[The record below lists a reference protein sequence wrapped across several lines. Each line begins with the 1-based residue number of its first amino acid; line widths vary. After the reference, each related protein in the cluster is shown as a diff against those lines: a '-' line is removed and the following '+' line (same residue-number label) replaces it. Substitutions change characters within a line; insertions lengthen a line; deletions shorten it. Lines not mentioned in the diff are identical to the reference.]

1 MPAAVALVFLVL
13 LGGPIALVIVL
24 VSMHRRLSR
33 LERDRITRLENR
45 VTALRDLIRDRE
57 VTLASVASEVPPAMP
72 EKSPAHAPPPAR
84 PSVAEPPPA
93 PPSEK
98 PPQIRPPASRPA
110 PSFAPSSSSAS
121 SSDDW
126 FGAAR
131 VWLLGGNTVVRVGMI
146 VVLFGVGFFLKYS
159 FDQGWISVQT
169 RLMAAA
175 LGGLALAG
183 LGWRLRN
190 VRPDFAWVV
199 QGGGIGIVYLTVFA
213 SANFYDLISE
223 SLATL
228 LMVVVVALASAMA
241 VAGNALSLAAM
252 AAIGGFMAP
261 VLVSSGGSHVALFG
275 YYLVL
280 DAGILI
286 VARFRAWR
294 VLNLI
299 GFVFTFVVGAAW
311 GARYYRPEFFS
322 TTEPFLIAFFVLY
335 VVIPIL
341 FAARTADSG
350 GGTGRPGKGIVDG
363 TLVFGTPLV
372 AFGLQSLLVRD
383 FEYGAAWSAVAG
395 AALYAG
401 LAAGL
406 WRREAR
412 LYGLLSETFVALAVA
427 FGTLA
432 IPLAF
437 DARWTGV
444 VWALEGAGLVWVSV
458 RQSQLLPRLAGLAMQ
473 LAAAGAYFVALQ
485 LTAEPARPVLNGIFV
500 GAILMSAAG
509 LASAWILRKESLG
522 IYSVATLGWG
532 LLWWFGA
539 GLNEIVTFV
548 DGADSRIHAFLLFAA
563 GSLGLVVWL
572 RRRLDWRLLVWPG
585 LGLLPVMVVAT
596 PGLFATEDH
605 PFSLRGILVWAGV
618 FAVQYWQLAR
628 VDARDD
634 WPTDASRFS
643 HAVTLWVATFL
654 LAWEAAWGM
663 DQIAPDRAAW
673 QALAWILAPLATI
686 VVVGR
691 LVRLQ
696 GVRWPFGPHAGAY
709 VSALAL
715 PALAVVLWTVW
726 ESFQLA
732 NPAPLPYL
740 PILNPVELG
749 QIAAFLI
756 AVGWARSATSASGFV
771 SDLVTVS
778 DLRPPMAG
786 VGFLALNG
794 IIARSIHFYV
804 GVPFEVDALWD
815 SAAYQTALSIVWTL
829 AALVV
834 MVGATGWKRRG
845 LWVTGAF
852 LLGLVVM
859 KLFLVDLAGIG
870 TVARIVSFLVVG
882 SLILLIGYLSPLPPR
897 VAERTS

>member
-1 MPAAVALVFLVL
+1 MPAVVVLVFLVL
-13 LGGPIALVIVL
+13 LGGPVALIAVL

-45 VTALRDLIRDRE
+45 VTALRDMIRDRE
-57 VTLASVASEVPPAMP
+57 MAPAPVASEARPATP
-72 EKSPAHAPPPAR
+72 ERSAAPPP
-84 PSVAEPPPA
+84 
-93 PPSEK
+93 EK
-98 PPQIRPPASRPA
+98 PPQRRPPASRPA
-110 PSFAPSSSSAS
+110 PSTASSSSSAAS
-121 SSDDW
+121 SGDW
-126 FGAAR
+126 FGTAR
-131 VWLLGGNTVVRVGMI
+131 GWLLGGNTVVRVGMI

-159 FDQGWISVQT
+159 FDQGWISIET

-175 LGGLALAG
+175 LSGLALAG
-183 LGWRLRN
+183 LGWRLRS

-228 LMVVVVALASAMA
+228 LMVVLVALASAMA
-241 VAGNALSLAAM
+241 VAGDALSLAAM

-261 VLVSSGGSHVALFG
+261 VLVSSGGSHIALFA

-280 DAGILI
+280 DAGILV

-294 VLNLI
+294 ALNLI

-311 GARYYRPEFFS
+311 GARYYRPDFFS

-383 FEYGAAWSAVAG
+383 FEYGAAWSAVAA
-395 AALYAG
+395 AALYAA

-406 WRREAR
+406 WRHEKR
-412 LYGLLSETFVALAVA
+412 LYGLLAETFVALGVA

-444 VWALEGAGLVWVSV
+444 AWALEGAGLIWVGA
-458 RQSQLLPRLAGLAMQ
+458 RQGQFLARLAGLAMQ

-485 LTAEPARPVLNGIFV
+485 LTAEPERLVLNGIFV

-509 LASAWILRKESLG
+509 LASAWILRKERLG
-522 IYSVATLGWG
+522 ICSVVTLGWG

-548 DGADSRIHAFLLFAA
+548 DAGDSRIHAFLLFAA
-563 GSLGLVVWL
+563 GSLGLVVWF

-585 LGLLPVMVVAT
+585 LGLLPIMVVAA
-596 PGLFATEDH
+596 PGLFAVEDH
-605 PFSLRGILVWAGV
+605 PFSARGILVWAGV

-628 VDARDD
+628 VDARAD
-634 WPTDASRFS
+634 WPADTARFS
-643 HAVTLWVATFL
+643 HAVTLWLASVL

-673 QALAWILAPLATI
+673 QALAWILAPLAVI
-686 VVVGR
+686 VAVGR
-691 LVRLQ
+691 LVRLLAA
-696 GVRWPFGPHAGAY
+696 RWPFGPHAGAY

-715 PALAVVLWTVW
+715 PALASVLWIVW

-732 NPAPLPYL
+732 DPAPLPYL
-740 PILNPVELG
+740 LILNPVELG

-756 AVGWARSATSASGFV
+756 VVGWVRSATLASGFV
-771 SDLVTVS
+771 SDLLEVS

-786 VGFLALNG
+786 VGFIALNG
-794 IIARSIHFYV
+794 IVARAIHFYA
-804 GVPFEVDALWD
+804 GVPFELDALWN

-834 MVGATGWKRRG
+834 MVGATRWRRRG
-845 LWVTGAF
+845 LWATGAF
-852 LLGLVVM
+852 LLGLVVL
-859 KLFLVDLAGIG
+859 KLFLIDLAGIG